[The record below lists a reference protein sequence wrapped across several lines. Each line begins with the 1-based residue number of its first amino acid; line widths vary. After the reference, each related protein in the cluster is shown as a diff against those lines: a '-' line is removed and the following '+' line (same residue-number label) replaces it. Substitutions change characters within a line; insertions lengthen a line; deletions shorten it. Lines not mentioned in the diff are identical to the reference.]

1 MTFLYNCAEV
11 HISMNAYLIA
21 ISLLFSFNKSTEIVF
36 MKMKKKI
43 EIVHKDIYI
52 KRNMDSSTSRFATS
66 ENVFVE
72 DILIYA
78 AWQIKFQTENIY

>member
-1 MTFLYNCAEV
+1 
-11 HISMNAYLIA
+11 
-21 ISLLFSFNKSTEIVF
+21 
-36 MKMKKKI
+36 MKKKI
-43 EIVHKDIYI
+43 EIVYKDLYI
-52 KRNMDSSTSRFATS
+52 KRNMDSSTSRFARS

>member
-1 MTFLYNCAEV
+1 MTFLYNCVEV

-43 EIVHKDIYI
+43 EIVHKDLYI